1 MIADDLNY
9 GSLTKLISRYSIKG
23 RYESASFLNWFLEN
37 IYRLNDVDSDDAICD
52 QSNDKGI
59 DGVYVDNSAQEVHF
73 FQSKITQK
81 DGRTLGDADLKAF
94 SGALTQFSSPESI
107 DKIMSSNANADL
119 KRILQRQNIRG
130 LVGDGYKVVGVF
142 ITNQDQDENCEQYIQ
157 HADNIVIY
165 DRDTIALEYVDFEAD
180 EGVKGKFKFDV
191 SYAGYLEMAGDG
203 DIKIYMLPVKAAEL
217 VALSGIVD
225 TTLFKQNVRLTL
237 GNTPVNKS
245 IEGSISDTGEHK
257 NFPLYHNGI
266 TILCSSAKTVDDDS
280 ALEIQDYV
288 VVNGAQS
295 ITTFFKN
302 ASSLSDDL
310 RVFAK
315 VIALRDEQLARKIT
329 INSNNQNA
337 IKARDLRSN
346 HNIMLRLKAE
356 FDKDESEYNFEIKRG
371 EEAIAG
377 RASLTNELAGR
388 LLLSF
393 DLGEPYSAHQIYRV
407 FDDKYA
413 DIFGRPEVT
422 ASRIAFINDLYILVT
437 ASLANLKHDQMRG
450 YALTRFF
457 MLSVLKRVMLMS
469 VATSFLLTDRGA
481 MKDRGQRA
489 AVLAKVPSILD
500 DLVIDFNYE
509 IEEEGDALDYKSDLK
524 SPERVRS
531 WSNKLLSSYEKELK
545 KGKAGH
551 FD

>member
-9 GSLTKLISRYSIKG
+9 GNLTKLIARYAVKG

-37 IYRLNDVDSDDAICD
+37 IYRLNDVDADDAICD

-59 DGVYVDNSAQEVHF
+59 DGIYVDNSAQEIHLL
-73 FQSKITQK
+73 QSKITQK
-81 DGRTLGDADLKAF
+81 DGRTLGDTDLKAF
-94 SGALTQFSSPESI
+94 SGSLAQFSSPGSI
-107 DKIMSSNANADL
+107 DLIMASNANADL
-119 KRILQRQNIRG
+119 KRILVRQNIRG
-130 LVGDGYKVVGVF
+130 LVGDGYKIVGVF
-142 ITNQDQDENCEQYIQ
+142 ITNQDQDENCRQYIQ
-157 HADNIVIY
+157 HADNIIIY
-165 DRDTIALEYVDFEAD
+165 DRDTIALEYVDFDAD

-203 DIKIYMLPVKAAEL
+203 DIRIYMLPVKASEL
-217 VALSGIVD
+217 VSLSGIVD

-245 IEGSISDTGEHK
+245 IELSISDPKEHK

-266 TILCSSAKTVDDDS
+266 TILCGSAKTVDNDS

-302 ASSLSDDL
+302 SLALSEDL

-356 FDKDESEYNFEIKRG
+356 FDKDEPQYSFEIKRG
-371 EEAIAG
+371 EEAVAG
-377 RASLTNELAGR
+377 RLALTNEFAGR

-393 DLGEPYSAHQIYRV
+393 DLSEPYAAHQIYRV

-413 DIFGRPEVT
+413 EIFGWPEIT
-422 ASRIAFINDLYILVT
+422 ASRIAFINDLYSLVT
-437 ASLANLKHDQMRG
+437 ASMANLKHDQMRG

-457 MLSVLKRVMLMS
+457 MLSVLKKVMLMS
-469 VATSFLLTDRGA
+469 NSTAALLASRDM
-481 MKDRGQRA
+481 MKDHQQRA
-489 AVLAKVPSILD
+489 VVLAQVPTILD

-509 IEEEGDALDYKSDLK
+509 IAEEGGALDYKSDLK
-524 SPERVRS
+524 SPERVRT
-531 WSNKLLSSYEKELK
+531 WTNKLLSSYEKELK